1 MNGEEQSPPKE
12 AFDYTEYARKMR
24 LALSDKNITKPD
36 GSLNHQYFLVK
47 KGQYWNEDMAKELF
61 KGLQNEGVGNWKAM

>member
-1 MNGEEQSPPKE
+1 MSEEKLTQSE
-12 AFDYTEYARKMR
+12 EFDYSEYARKMR

-47 KGQYWNEDMAKELF
+47 KG
-61 KGLQNEGVGNWKAM
+61 